1 MKRYMLLFAGLA
13 TFTCACGGPPA
24 VDSPDDAVADDAAND
39 VPSTDDDA
47 PGDGVKRSD
56 GIVRDADGDG
66 VPDDQ
71 ASSCKGRDETACKI
85 NSNCAWTDAGSCTD
99 AKDAPM

>member
-24 VDSPDDAVADDAAND
+24 VDSPDDAAADDAAD
-39 VPSTDDDA
+39 DMPSTDAA
-47 PGDGVKRSD
+47 PGDGVKASD

-71 ASSCKGRDETACKI
+71 ASGCKGRDETACKI